1 MVIETAVDR
10 DLEHG
15 TYADMLD
22 RLNGYDDPAVHAR
35 TIDGHLGDDTL
46 VSDLDGSI
54 SYVDLTYAEN
64 PDSTIVITAGRH
76 SPEYGGAEAAVELV
90 GHILASPGMQ
100 EYLKHGEVTI
110 VPAVNVDQYTVP
122 VDERKPVWDP
132 QGNGIIRR
140 WKCDADRNTG
150 HDTYLADG
158 KAPSYEGQ
166 LDYFDQ
172 SAVVAMSEPGCLR
185 ELPSKFITRETY
197 AVARL
202 LEEKVAN
209 GKVLFTADL
218 HETCKPGFSYATL
231 VFDEGLQ
238 KTGEAA
244 TARVGETYPVKE
256 TALMEGSKG
265 TFSAF
270 CTAHGIDTYTLE
282 GSSFDGDGP
291 RPLSERVE
299 QQLLALDALLDHYID
314 TGTEA
319 S

>member
-1 MVIETAVDR
+1 MVIETAVNR
-10 DLEHG
+10 DLGHG

-22 RLNGYDDPAVHAR
+22 RLDCYDDPAVHVR
-35 TIDGHLGDDTL
+35 IIDSQLGDDAL
-46 VSDLDGSI
+46 VSDLGRSI

-64 PDSTIVITAGRH
+64 PDSTIIITAGRH
-76 SPEYGGAEAAVELV
+76 SPEYGGAEAAMELV
-90 GHILASPGMQ
+90 DKVLASPGMR

-110 VPAVNVDQYTVP
+110 VPAVNVDQYSVP

-140 WKCDADRNTG
+140 WKCDADRNAG

-166 LDYFDQ
+166 LNWFDQ

-185 ELPSKFITRETY
+185 ELPSNFITREAY

-202 LEEKVAN
+202 LEEKAAN

-238 KTGEAA
+238 ATGEAA
-244 TARVGETYPVKE
+244 TAQVGEVYPVKE
-256 TALMEGSKG
+256 TALVEGSKG

-270 CTAHGIDTYTLE
+270 CAAKGIDTYTLE
-282 GSSFDGDGP
+282 GSPFDGDEQL
-291 RPLSERVE
+291 PLSERVE
-299 QQLLALDALLDHYID
+299 QQMLALDALLDHYLD
-314 TGTEA
+314 GGM
-319 S
+319 